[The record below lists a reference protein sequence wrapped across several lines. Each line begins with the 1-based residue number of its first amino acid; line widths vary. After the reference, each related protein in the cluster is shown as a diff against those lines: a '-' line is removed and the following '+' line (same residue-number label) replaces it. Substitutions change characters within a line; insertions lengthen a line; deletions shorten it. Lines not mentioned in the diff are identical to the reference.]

1 MSTIALKNQNV
12 YVNKKAEKKAEK
24 KVSVWSKIEA
34 FIMENAD
41 ALEAYACSLDGRTYV
56 PDHK

>member
-24 KVSVWSKIEA
+24 KMSVWSKIGA
-34 FIMENAD
+34 FIVENSD
-41 ALEAYACSLDGRTYV
+41 ALEAYACMLGGRCYI
-56 PDHK
+56 PREK

>member
-24 KVSVWSKIEA
+24 KVSVWSKIGA

-41 ALEAYACSLDGRTYV
+41 ALEVYACSLDGRTYV